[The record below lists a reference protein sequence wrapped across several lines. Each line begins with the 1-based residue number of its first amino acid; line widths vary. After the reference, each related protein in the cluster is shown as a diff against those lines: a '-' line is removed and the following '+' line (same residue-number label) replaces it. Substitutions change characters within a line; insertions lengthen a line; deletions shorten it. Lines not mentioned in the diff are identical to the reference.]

1 VQGLAIVASGL
12 VVLGVLGVQMRRAV
26 SQSKTETPTA

>member
-1 VQGLAIVASGL
+1 